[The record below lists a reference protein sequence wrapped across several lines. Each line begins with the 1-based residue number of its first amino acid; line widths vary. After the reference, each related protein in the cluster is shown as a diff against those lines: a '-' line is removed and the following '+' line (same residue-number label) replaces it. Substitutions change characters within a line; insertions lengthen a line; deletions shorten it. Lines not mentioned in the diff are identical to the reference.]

1 MTLDDMP
8 IFAMLKSKLSYLSDR
23 QRLIAQNVANADTP
37 GYAPQDLKPFSLGQ
51 SGLGGAGLGGSGMTP
66 VSMAMT
72 SSMHLAPPGTAAAGV
87 PSAQVVA
94 SPDSE
99 ATLTGNS
106 VVLEEEME
114 KMSEART
121 DYQAAIGLYEKSLGL
136 LQMAAKRPN
145 Q

>member
-23 QRLIAQNVANADTP
+23 QRLISQNVANADTP
-37 GYAPQDLKPFSLGQ
+37 GYAPQDLKPFSLAH
-51 SGLGGAGLGGSGMTP
+51 SGLAGAGFGGSGASGVTMT
-66 VSMAMT
+66 VT
-72 SSMHLAPPGTAAAGV
+72 SSMHLSQPSSSMTSSAGG
-87 PSAQVVA
+87 QVVA
-94 SPDSE
+94 SPDSQ

-121 DYQAAIGLYEKSLGL
+121 DYQAAIGFYEKSLGL
-136 LQMAAKRPN
+136 LQMAAKRPG